1 MIFLASLL
9 ANDPYAPDGDDA
21 RRWAEQELQNPRYAD
36 AKPTWF
42 DYLAEDIAEFVSG
55 LFSPD
60 TGQQVGST
68 ALVIVTV
75 VIVAALIT
83 VLILWGRPRASRRVR
98 RRGGE
103 LLGERDD
110 RTASQLRT
118 DAERRAREGDWD
130 AATVLRFRALA
141 RGLLERDI
149 VDPAPGAT
157 AQAIAREGAAE
168 LGSLHAE
175 LAAAASAFDLVRYL
189 QHPASEKSYR
199 ELVSIDDAVSKAHP
213 AVRGPEQRSPES
225 VPA

>member
-1 MIFLASLL
+1 MIRLAE
-9 ANDPYAPDGDDA
+9 DPFAPDGDEA

-42 DYLAEDIAEFVSG
+42 DYLAEDIAEFISG
-55 LFSPD
+55 LFSPEA
-60 TGQQVGST
+60 GQQAGGA

-83 VLILWGRPRASRRVR
+83 VLILWGRPRASRRAR
-98 RRGGE
+98 RTGRD

-110 RTASQLRT
+110 RTAAQLRA

-130 AATVLRFRALA
+130 AATVLRFRAIA

-157 AQAIAREGAAE
+157 AQAIAREAASA
-168 LGSLHAE
+168 LGDLRAE
-175 LAAAASAFDLVRYL
+175 LAAAAGAFDEVRYL
-189 QHPASEKSYR
+189 RHPATEAGYR
-199 ELVSIDDAVSKAHP
+199 SLVAVDDAVGRARP
-213 AVRGPEQRSPES
+213 ASDIQV